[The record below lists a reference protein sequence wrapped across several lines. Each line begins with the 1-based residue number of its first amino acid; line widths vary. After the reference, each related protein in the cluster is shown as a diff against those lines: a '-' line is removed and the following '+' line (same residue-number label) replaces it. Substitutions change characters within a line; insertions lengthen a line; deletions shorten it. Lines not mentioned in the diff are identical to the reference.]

1 MNHKKQVTVAGF
13 IIGIL
18 CIGIGVCI
26 MVLTRYGVIHYHD
39 PQIQSFVKYVQSYKN
54 DINLVW
60 TIGFILTG
68 ILTVTLIVAMIRVFC
83 CRCCRNSEILRSD
96 GYQPINQEIA
106 DDNII
111 AESDV

>member
-1 MNHKKQVTVAGF
+1 MNHKKQITIAGF
-13 IIGIL
+13 TIGIL
-18 CIGIGVCI
+18 CLGIGICI
-26 MVLTRYGVIHYHD
+26 MVLTRYGVISYHD

-60 TIGFILTG
+60 MIGIIITG

-83 CRCCRNSEILRSD
+83 CKCTNIRMLRSD